1 MHLLTRIL
9 LRSLF
14 LLAAWGL
21 RAADDIALV
30 GLSDIWRYL
39 GHRADAPIPERWQAE
54 SFDDSGW
61 YSGPS
66 GFGTTTYGESTR
78 LPSTNGWQRVL
89 LRTSFVV
96 GDGPRTGRLSLR
108 ADYGGGFVAWL
119 NGVEVARRGLPGLPG
134 TQTPLLPDAAP
145 RSAGSAEL
153 LDIGP
158 AAGLL
163 RAGTNVLAVQVHADN
178 FYSFWPVFT
187 AELLAGFT
195 RAPYLQNVSSNRAEI
210 LFATPPGT
218 TGRVEFGAS
227 TNLDRRVETP
237 PGTRHLAVL
246 EGLEP
251 GRRYS
256 YRTVVES
263 PEGTFTSD
271 VRSFRALPMSGPLTV
286 QVIGDSGGADIWQ
299 HRVTERMAAEPADLL
314 LHAGDIIYPSFHP
327 DLTDIRFLSVQRPVM
342 RQTPGF
348 FAWGNHDLHYGT
360 APFLDVLRSATNDT
374 PASEHLAERTIPE
387 SYYSF
392 DAGDVH
398 FVVLFQPFVT
408 QYLMRPDGS
417 QARWLERDL
426 AATRKPWRVM
436 ISHVPTETSG
446 LHRHD
451 DFNFNGLRDSAEFST
466 ALIPI
471 ARRHGVQLLLAG
483 HDHNYERLTPSEG
496 ITAVVTGGGGGLPY
510 GLRETDPRSA
520 AFLVTYHYTRL
531 RFEGDSLRIQCID
544 WQGRI
549 QDDTTIHRTPPPVR
563 IHDALAAPALVEPT
577 GPSDG
582 DGNLIGQAY
591 DLAEAP
597 AIPSFTG
604 RRSTLGNLRVQMDA
618 DFLYLGL
625 DGLGLTPGSDAYLFL
640 EVPGLPGVGSL
651 RGLGNGIPDAGRE
664 GADALDQGDAVAF
677 SEFRPSIAMVVG
689 DELADGTDRFF
700 RRSGSTNGLGQGV
713 FRLEPGFP
721 ALAGA
726 RLQQFNRSPQT
737 GPVAPTESGAGFVE
751 VALPLSALGGLGFG
765 QEIRVGALVGLEWNG
780 TGPARPFDNGFIGD
794 SLVPRKSGGAALT
807 GLRVRLPSDP
817 DPDRDG
823 LDAAEEMAAGTDPLR
838 VDTDGD
844 GLPDGWE
851 VLHGTDALVRSET
864 ADPDNDGYS
873 NGEEHRL
880 GSSPTN
886 PFRPLRVAAETIP
899 GGGVRIAWRAG
910 VGRRYSLES
919 ADELGGRFEPV
930 EGFPRAAG
938 VPDER
943 IEVPTGGTLRFF
955 RLRVFE

>member
-1 MHLLTRIL
+1 MHPLTRIL
-9 LRSLF
+9 LRSLPF
-14 LLAAWGL
+14 LAAWCL
-21 RAADDIALV
+21 HAADDIAPV
-30 GLSDIWRYL
+30 GLSDFWRYL
-39 GHRADAPIPERWQAE
+39 GQRADAPLPDRWQDA

-66 GFGTTTYGESTR
+66 GFGVTTYGESTR
-78 LPSTNGWQRVL
+78 LPSTNGWERVL

-96 GDGPRTGRLSLR
+96 GDGPRAGRLSLR
-108 ADYGGGFVAWL
+108 ADFGGGFVAWI

-134 TQTPLLPDAAP
+134 SPIPLQTDAAP
-145 RSAGSAEL
+145 RPAGSAEL
-153 LDIGP
+153 LDLGP
-158 AAGLL
+158 AEGLL

-178 FYSFWPVFT
+178 VYSRWPVFT
-187 AELLAGFT
+187 AELLVGFT

-218 TGRVEFGAS
+218 AGRVEFG
-227 TNLDRRVETP
+227 TFPNLDRRVETP

-246 EGLEP
+246 EGLVP
-251 GRRYS
+251 GQRLS
-256 YRTVVES
+256 YRTVLQS
-263 PEGTFTSD
+263 PDGPFASD
-271 VRSFRALPMSGPLTV
+271 VRSFRTLPLSGPLTV

-327 DLTDIRFLSVQRPVM
+327 GLADIRFLSVQRAVM

-360 APFLDVLRSATNDT
+360 APFLDVLRSPTNDT

-408 QYLMRPDGS
+408 QYLMRPDGA
-417 QARWLERDL
+417 QARWLDRDL

-446 LHRHD
+446 LHRFD
-451 DFNFNGLRDSAEFST
+451 DVNLNGLRDSAEFS
-466 ALIPI
+466 AAVIPI

-496 ITAVVTGGGGGLPY
+496 VTAVVTGGGGGPPY

-520 AFLVTYHYTRL
+520 AFLVTYHFTRL
-531 RFEGDSLRIQCID
+531 RFDGDRLRIQCVD

-563 IHDALAAPALVEPT
+563 IHEALAASAQVELT

-582 DGNLIGQAY
+582 DGNLVGQTY
-591 DLAEAP
+591 DLTGAP

-651 RGLGNGIPDAGRE
+651 KGLGNGIPDGGGE

-677 SEFRPSIAMVVG
+677 EGFRPSVAMVVG

-713 FRLEPGFP
+713 FRLEPGFS

-737 GPVAPTESGAGFVE
+737 GPVAPAESGAGFVE

-794 SLVPRKSGGAALT
+794 SLVPRKEGTPALT

-823 LDAAEEMAAGTDPLR
+823 LDAVGEAAAGTDPLR
-838 VDTDGD
+838 ADTDGD
-844 GLPDGWE
+844 GLPDRWE
-851 VLHGTDALVRSET
+851 VVHGTDALVRSET

-873 NGEEHRL
+873 NVEEHRL
-880 GSSPTN
+880 GTSPSN
-886 PFRPLRVAAETIP
+886 PFQPLRVTPETLP
-899 GGGVRIAWRAG
+899 GGRVRIAWRAG
-910 VGRRYSLES
+910 VGRRYSVES
-919 ADELGGRFEPV
+919 ADRIAGPFETID
-930 EGFPRAAG
+930 GFPRTALG
-938 VPDER
+938 REER
-943 IEVPTGGTLRFF
+943 IELPTAGTIRFF
-955 RLRVFE
+955 RLRALE